1 MIIDKQDLM
10 KLNDSIK
17 TTSQVKTQPTE
28 WETIFESYTSD
39 IKLISK
45 IYKELKKILNK
56 HKFKNQHTSYE
67 TE

>member
-45 IYKELKKILNK
+45 IYK
-56 HKFKNQHTSYE
+56 
-67 TE
+67 